1 MKIGNLIRMLC
12 SSFKFVIKMLCDLNG
27 WFFLII
33 ILRMEVGFCSF
44 MSDPHVFI
52 LIFIKL

>member
-27 WFFLII
+27 WLFFNYYFENGGG
-33 ILRMEVGFCSF
+33 ILFVRV
-44 MSDPHVFI
+44 
-52 LIFIKL
+52 

>member
-1 MKIGNLIRMLC
+1 MLC
-12 SSFKFVIKMLCDLNG
+12 SSFKFVIKMLCDLTG

>member
-1 MKIGNLIRMLC
+1 MLC

-33 ILRMEVGFCSF
+33 ILKMEVGFCSL
-44 MSDPHVFI
+44 MSDLMAIMGIGNP
-52 LIFIKL
+52 

>member
-1 MKIGNLIRMLC
+1 MLC

-33 ILRMEVGFCSF
+33 ILKMEVGFCSL
-44 MSDPHVFI
+44 MSDPHAFI
-52 LIFIKL
+52 SIFIKL